1 MRTGAALLAEDDS
14 SFDDEDAGSL
24 EHPPFVRPHH
34 SHHHRA
40 PPLPATTTTTTT
52 TTESSRSVTVVS
64 QQFARGKSAYARR
77 RAARQQQ
84 QQERQTD
91 TSADER
97 GDPGGR
103 QYVSAFQDQ
112 NIYDDRL
119 FGARGFRL
127 SVPLLVL
134 FVVLSLASGGVLPL
148 VCYWVPALGLRMT
161 HVRCS
166 LARAERLLVT
176 HTKEQRIPDVVRVH
190 LLAVADEGADMQA
203 FAATSSPDPGAT
215 RMTELPHSACDA
227 YDGQAQQQQA
237 APQRL
242 TMHVAEYK
250 CFRYVY
256 SKDYKAFVR
265 IVFDTRLPFSAIH
278 EYANRGISDGER
290 HKRELLYGTNT
301 TPIPSAFVPWLVLQE
316 LVSPFWVFQ
325 IGCFFLWVAEE
336 YYTYA
341 VFVVLMTIFLVSW
354 NVIIEHRDL
363 RSLAGMVEKTI
374 TVNVV
379 KYNENRQTTEVE
391 TADSST
397 LIPGDVV
404 ALDGPVVL
412 PCDMILVSGNVVV
425 DESTLTG
432 ESDPQLKYPLP
443 RTGAE
448 FTQSMHQ
455 RHMLFAGTQILCIKE
470 SAGQAMGFVTQT
482 SYDTAKG
489 MLLRSILHPPP
500 SKISFMADAWKVMVV
515 LIVLSLGGMV
525 FSAWNSIT
533 HGEDTTDCFTYA
545 FDILASAVPPELPTV
560 LAASSLRAVD
570 ALRNKRI
577 YCTSAKHVNE
587 AGKIEVM
594 AFDKTGTITEPGL
607 EVVGVALPVVTELS
621 ESESSDSDNPRSRPH
636 TRPHARPAG
645 LAAAAAPRVPGTARA
660 PRRRTRA
667 WLTLTAPQHS
677 PGPALPILACCHSLT
692 VFEGEIIG
700 DPLEVKMF
708 EFTGW
713 RLEEWLQGG
722 ELFTVTRPHS
732 LTGDSDDDD
741 DVGNDRSSSDDYYDS
756 DDYSS
761 STSSSTS
768 SGDDSDDSDSDSDDS
783 DDEGFVGS
791 TAASRRRPHPHH
803 VRWSNFVNPVR
814 IRRGADPQQQGIVV
828 IKRFDYTADLQR
840 QVVVAKSLPT
850 GDLAVM
856 AKGSPEVICA
866 MCHPSTVPSNFREML
881 QEMDSQGMRV
891 LGLAGKP
898 LRSDQYFPAI
908 SREAL
913 ERDLE
918 FRGLLVLSN
927 SVKPDSPAVISE
939 LNTAGIRTVMVTG
952 DSLHTAASVA
962 RQCGIVASDTV
973 VYFGEL
979 RPSGD
984 VEWTPSPPERPPL
997 NAYTLKPMHEPAPG
1011 ARAARFDYVFAVHGR
1026 VFAAIAAAGNVPAFR
1041 RLLKKTQVFARMKP
1055 DQKRALMEAY
1065 EEVLDV
1071 YAGMCGD
1078 GANDCGALKAARI
1091 GLSLGRTEASIAA
1104 PFTSTVQSIT
1114 VVPTLI
1120 KQGRCA
1126 LSSSFALVKF
1136 MVLYSLINFA
1146 QLIVI
1151 YMCWTD
1157 LGDWEFF
1164 YLDLILIIPMF
1175 FALTQLRAPKTLTRR
1190 PPPDSITSLPV
1201 VGSIVVQVAIQVA
1214 FYLLV
1219 YLWAKSEPW
1228 FVYPHPGPEVIYN
1241 THPTAVTF
1249 LYCNFQYL
1257 IVGIIFARARGQHSS
1272 VAKSFWVVLVAVGV
1286 LLSNIFLLF
1295 QNIPAVSDF
1304 FDLPYGGGSGDDDG
1318 DDSGESTS
1326 SSAAGSSSSSGDS
1339 EIDWENPAPI
1349 PYYFRFIMLAVV
1361 LVNFYVSFIA
1371 EEATNWF
1378 VPYVMDKYSAWRE
1391 ARAKSQYAHI
1401 VSAAQRDYAPSTHS
1415 PPLSPSP
1422 GLAARRAPR
1431 PPRPPK
1437 KKGPVA
1443 KGKSRRVDTVESLLN
1458 TRRDQRIAEK
1468 GKFARAQEPVVAVAN
1483 ERTSLLW
1490 TPHGSVRDMRI
1501 CVNEDTSD
1509 SSSTESER

>member
-1 MRTGAALLAEDDS
+1 MI
-14 SFDDEDAGSL
+14 
-24 EHPPFVRPHH
+24 
-34 SHHHRA
+34 
-40 PPLPATTTTTTT
+40 
-52 TTESSRSVTVVS
+52 S
-64 QQFARGKSAYARR
+64 QQFARGKTAFARR

-84 QQERQTD
+84 RQQQQQQQQQQQTD

-127 SVPLLVL
+127 SVPLLLL
-134 FVVLSLASGGVLPL
+134 FVLLSLASFGALPL
-148 VCYWVPALGLRMT
+148 VCYWFPALGLRMT
-161 HVRCS
+161 HVHCS
-166 LARAERLLVT
+166 LAKAERLLVR
-176 HTKEQRIPDVVRVH
+176 HTKEQRVPDVVRVH
-190 LLAVADEGADMQA
+190 QLAVPDEGTDMQT
-203 FAATSSPDPGAT
+203 FASASSSAPGST
-215 RMTELPHSACDA
+215 QMTPIESEDAAQEHS
-227 YDGQAQQQQA
+227 QTEAQIPQ
-237 APQRL
+237 QRL

-278 EYANRGISDGER
+278 EYANRGVSAGER

-301 TPIPSAFVPWLVLQE
+301 TPVPSAFLPWLVLQE

-341 VFVVLMTIFLVSW
+341 VFVVLVTVFLVTW
-354 NVIIEHRDL
+354 NVIIERRDL
-363 RSLAGMVEKTI
+363 RSLADMVEETI

-397 LIPGDVV
+397 LVPGDVV

-455 RHMLFAGTQILCIKE
+455 RHMLFAGTRILCIKE

-489 MLLRSILHPPP
+489 TLLRSILHPPP
-500 SKISFMADAWKVMVV
+500 SRISFMADAWKVMLA
-515 LIVLSLGGMV
+515 LIALSLGGMV
-525 FSAWNSIT
+525 FSAWNSVA

-545 FDILASAVPPELPTV
+545 LDILASAVPPELPTV

-570 ALRNKRI
+570 ALRKKRV
-577 YCTSAKHVNE
+577 YCTSAKHVTE

-594 AFDKTGTITEPGL
+594 AFDKTGTLTEPGL

-621 ESESSDSDNPRSRPH
+621 ESESSDSDNPR
-636 TRPHARPAG
+636 TRPHARARGPG
-645 LAAAAAPRVPGTARA
+645 LAAAPAPRVPGTAASSRT
-660 PRRRTRA
+660 PRRRTRS

-692 VFEGEIIG
+692 IFEGEIIG

-713 RLEEWLQGG
+713 RLEEWFQGG

-732 LTGDSDDDD
+732 LNDQEDDDD
-741 DVGNDRSSSDDYYDS
+741 CSGSGSSSDYYDS
-756 DDYSS
+756 SSGSDESS
-761 STSSSTS
+761 STSSTSTS
-768 SGDDSDDSDSDSDDS
+768 TNTSSEDD
-783 DDEGFVGS
+783 DDEFVGS
-791 TAASRRRPHPHH
+791 TTSAAAASSHKTHH

-828 IKRFDYTADLQR
+828 IRRFDYTADVQR

-856 AKGSPEVICA
+856 AKGAPDVICA

-881 QEMDSQGMRV
+881 REMDSQGMRV

-898 LRSDQYFPAI
+898 LRSDQFGPATT
-908 SREAL
+908 REAL

-927 SVKPDSPAVISE
+927 SVKPDSPAVVAE
-939 LNTAGIRTVMVTG
+939 LNAAGIRTVMVTG

-962 RQCGIVASDTV
+962 RQCGIVAADTV
-973 VYFGEL
+973 VYFGDVA
-979 RPSGD
+979 PAGD
-984 VEWTPSPPERPPL
+984 VAWTPSAPQCPPL
-997 NAYTLKPMHEPAPG
+997 NAYTLKPMHDRAPG
-1011 ARAARFDYVFAVHGR
+1011 PRFDYVLAVHGR
-1026 VFAAIAAAGNVPAFR
+1026 VFAAVAAAGNVPAFR

-1055 DQKRALMEAY
+1055 GQKRALMEAY

-1091 GLSLGRTEASIAA
+1091 GLSLGRSEASIAA

-1114 VVPTLI
+1114 AVPTLI

-1136 MVLYSLINFA
+1136 MVLYSLINYA
-1146 QLIVI
+1146 QLIVM
-1151 YMCWTD
+1151 YLSLTD
-1157 LGDWEFF
+1157 FGDWEFF

-1175 FALTQLRAPKTLTRR
+1175 FALTQLKAPKTLTRR

-1201 VGSIVVQVAIQVA
+1201 VGSIVVQVLVQVA
-1214 FYLLV
+1214 FYALV
-1219 YLWAKSEPW
+1219 YCWAQAQPW
-1228 FVYPHPGPEVIYN
+1228 FITPPPRPDVIYN
-1241 THPTAVTF
+1241 THPTAVSF
-1249 LYCNFQYL
+1249 LYGNFQYL
-1257 IVGIIFARARGQHSS
+1257 IVGVIFARARGQHSS
-1272 VAKSFWVVLVAVGV
+1272 VAKSFWVVLVTVGV
-1286 LLSNIFLLF
+1286 LLANIFLLF

-1304 FDLPYGGGSGDDDG
+1304 FDIPYGDVGDDDNDESSNNSG
-1318 DDSGESTS
+1318 SIFGSNSSGSDSSTS
-1326 SSAAGSSSSSGDS
+1326 EES

-1349 PYYFRFIMLAVV
+1349 PYYFRFVMAAVV

-1378 VPYVMDKYSAWRE
+1378 IPYVMDRYNAWRA
-1391 ARAKSQYAHI
+1391 ARAKAQYDHI
-1401 VSAAQRDYAPSTHS
+1401 VSAAQHEYAPSSHS

-1422 GLAARRAPR
+1422 ALAAHRPPR

-1437 KKGPVA
+1437 KKGPAA
-1443 KGKSRRVDTVESLLN
+1443 KGKGRRVDTVESLLS
-1458 TRRDQRIAEK
+1458 TRRDQRLAEK

-1501 CVNEDTSD
+1501 CLNEDTSD

>member
-1 MRTGAALLAEDDS
+1 M
-14 SFDDEDAGSL
+14 
-24 EHPPFVRPHH
+24 
-34 SHHHRA
+34 
-40 PPLPATTTTTTT
+40 
-52 TTESSRSVTVVS
+52 TVVS
-64 QQFARGKSAYARR
+64 QKYANGKSAYSRR

-84 QQERQTD
+84 QQQQRQTTD

-134 FVVLSLASGGVLPL
+134 FVVLSLATLGVLPL
-148 VCYWVPALGLRMT
+148 VCYWVPALGLRLT

-166 LARAERLLVT
+166 LAKAERLLVR
-176 HTKEQRIPDVVRVH
+176 HTKEQRVPDVVRVH
-190 LLAVADEGADMQA
+190 HLAVPDDGTDMQT
-203 FAATSSPDPGAT
+203 FAAANAT
-215 RMTELPHSACDA
+215 PMGELPHSVHDVVPP
-227 YDGQAQQQQA
+227 
-237 APQRL
+237 PQRL
-242 TMHVAEYK
+242 TMHVAEYR

-265 IVFDTRLPFSAIH
+265 IVFDTRLPFAAIH
-278 EYANRGISDGER
+278 EYANRGVSAGER

-301 TPIPSAFVPWLVLQE
+301 TPVPSAFLPWLVLQE

-341 VFVVLMTIFLVSW
+341 VFVVLTTIFLVTW
-354 NVIIEHRDL
+354 NVIIERRDL

-500 SKISFMADAWKVMVV
+500 SKISFMADAWKVMAV
-515 LIVLSLGGMV
+515 LIAISLAGMV

-545 FDILASAVPPELPTV
+545 FDLLASAVPPELPTV

-570 ALRNKRI
+570 ALRKKRV

-621 ESESSDSDNPRSRPH
+621 ESESSDSDNPR
-636 TRPHARPAG
+636 TRPRPRPRVSG
-645 LAAAAAPRVPGTARA
+645 PAAAAAPRVPGTARA
-660 PRRRTRA
+660 PARRRTRS

-708 EFTGW
+708 GFTGW

-722 ELFTVTRPHS
+722 ELFTVVRPHS
-732 LTGDSDDDD
+732 LTDDDD
-741 DVGNDRSSSDDYYDS
+741 DDGDYGDSDSDSSGDYDDDDYYDS
-756 DDYSS
+756 SSS
-761 STSSSTS
+761 STSTSTSTS
-768 SGDDSDDSDSDSDDS
+768 SSDEDDDDSDSDSDE
-783 DDEGFVGS
+783 DDQFVGS
-791 TAASRRRPHPHH
+791 TAAAKRTPTHH

-856 AKGSPEVICA
+856 AKGAPEVICA

-881 QEMDSQGMRV
+881 REMDSQGMRV

-927 SVKPDSPAVISE
+927 SVKPDSPAVIAE

-962 RQCGIVASDTV
+962 RQCGIVATDTT
-973 VYFGEL
+973 VYYGEL
-979 RPSGD
+979 RPATGD
-984 VEWTPSPPERPPL
+984 VEWTPAAPGRPPL
-997 NAYTLKPMHEPAPG
+997 NAYTLKPQREPG
-1011 ARAARFDYVFAVHGR
+1011 APRFDYAFAVHGR

-1078 GANDCGALKAARI
+1078 GANDCGALKAARV
-1091 GLSLGRTEASIAA
+1091 GLSLGRSEASIAA
-1104 PFTSTVQSIT
+1104 PFTSTVPSIA

-1190 PPPDSITSLPV
+1190 PPPDSITNLPV

-1219 YLWAKSEPW
+1219 YLWAMSEPW

-1257 IVGIIFARARGQHSS
+1257 IVGVIFARARGQHSS

-1304 FDLPYGGGSGDDDG
+1304 FDIPYGNVGGDG
-1318 DDSGESTS
+1318 DDGSS
-1326 SSAAGSSSSSGDS
+1326 SSASGSSSGSSSSSSSSSSDSTSEES

-1378 VPYVMDKYSAWRE
+1378 IPYVMDKYDAWRE
-1391 ARAKSQYAHI
+1391 ARAKAQYAHI
-1401 VSAAQRDYAPSTHS
+1401 VSAAQSDYAPSAHS

-1422 GLAARRAPR
+1422 ALTAHRAPR
-1431 PPRPPK
+1431 PPRPAK
-1437 KKGPVA
+1437 KKGPAA
-1443 KGKSRRVDTVESLLN
+1443 KGKSRRVDTVESLLS